1 MLLMAAGPALA
12 APVETPGGAARP
24 AGPVQQGM
32 ARIVLVGPVAN
43 ERSLALLLEELLGHR
58 GIQADIRRS
67 ESFDPDALFGHSAS
81 GETLVFISLV
91 DAHNARLHFRAPS
104 GDRFLLRRLELPN
117 GVDPV
122 GRELLGQVVE
132 SSVVALFDA
141 SQGLSRAD
149 VAAAIAQD
157 AAETAAVRK
166 QQTTPSSPSPTP
178 PSEPTKWDFG
188 VGATYSGEWSGSDL
202 GLAHGPGVALGTRR
216 YSALTFGVRLDLQRY
231 FPQHLRTPLI
241 HADIQ
246 RTVALAS
253 LEVGWAQSK
262 ERAIFAALGPAMEIS
277 RLTPFPA
284 SPDVQSAAAKF
295 DVAPALRGQVSY
307 EWAWGHWCVGAAAWV
322 NVSLVDTHYD
332 LVDDGTQRA
341 IARLGGVRPGMTLSF
356 TLR

>member
-12 APVETPGGAARP
+12 APIDTPSGAARP
-24 AGPVQQGM
+24 MGPVQPDA

-43 ERSLALLLEELLGHR
+43 DRSLALLLEELLGHR

-104 GDRFLLRRLELPN
+104 GDRFLLRKLELPN

-166 QQTTPSSPSPTP
+166 QQTAPSSPPPTP
-178 PSEPTKWDFG
+178 PGEPTNWDFG

-202 GLAHGPGVALGTRR
+202 GLANGPGVALGTRR
-216 YSALTFGVRLDLQRY
+216 YSVLTFGVRLDLQRY

-253 LEVGWAQSK
+253 LEVGWTQSK
-262 ERAIFAALGPAMEIS
+262 EHAVFATLGPALEIS
-277 RLTPFPA
+277 RLSPFPA
-284 SPDVQSAAAKF
+284 SPDVQSVAAKF
-295 DVAPALRGQVSY
+295 DLAPALRGQVYY
-307 EWAWGHWCVGAAAWV
+307 ELTLGHLCLGAAAWV
-322 NVSLVDTHYD
+322 NVSLSDTHYD
-332 LVDDGTQRA
+332 IIDEGTQRA
-341 IARLGGVRPGMTLSF
+341 IARLDGVRPGMTLSL